1 MSYLFSFR
9 ALSVAVLLG
18 VGAVPAAADMM
29 PVATGDVILTIDGAL
44 GPDAPDGGYTLD
56 LAALQSFA
64 AEEFATT
71 TIWTEGELTF
81 TGVPLSALLKAAG
94 ATGTTV
100 AAEAL
105 NGYSVDI
112 PIADLEANV
121 PVVAYHINGEVFS
134 RRDKGP
140 LWIVYPYDR
149 DEKYKSEISYAYSI
163 WQLQRLSVK

>member
-1 MSYLFSFR
+1 MSHLSSFR
-9 ALSVAVLLG
+9 AATVAALLAFG
-18 VGAVPAAADMM
+18 SMSAAADTM
-29 PVATGDVILTIDGAL
+29 PVATGDVIMTIDGAIR
-44 GPDAPDGGYTLD
+44 PDAPAGGYTLD
-56 LAALQSFA
+56 LAGLQSFA

-112 PIADLEANV
+112 PIADLEEDV
-121 PVVAYHINGEVFS
+121 PIVAYHIDGEVFS
-134 RRDKGP
+134 RREKGP

-163 WQLQRLSVK
+163 WQLQRLTVK

>member
-1 MSYLFSFR
+1 MSHLSSFCAATLA
-9 ALSVAVLLG
+9 ALLAFGSMSAS
-18 VGAVPAAADMM
+18 ADTIPA
-29 PVATGDVILTIDGAL
+29 ATGDVILTIDGAIR
-44 GPDAPDGGYTLD
+44 PDAPAGGYTLD
-56 LAALQSFA
+56 LAALQSFS

-81 TGVPLSALLKAAG
+81 TGVSLSALLKAAG

-105 NGYSVDI
+105 NGYTVDI
-112 PIADLEANV
+112 PIADLEENV

-163 WQLQRLSVK
+163 WQLQRLTVK